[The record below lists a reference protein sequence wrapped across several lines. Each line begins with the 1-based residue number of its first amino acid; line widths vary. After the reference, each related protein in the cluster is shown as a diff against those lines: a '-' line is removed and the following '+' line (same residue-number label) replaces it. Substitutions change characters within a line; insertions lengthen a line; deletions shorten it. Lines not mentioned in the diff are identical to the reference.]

1 MYDKMYT
8 LVFTKKDYTWIVVIV
23 TFLIKKYIYKVDVN
37 KLLKGKYKPFL

>member
-8 LVFTKKDYTWIVVIV
+8 LVCTKKDYTWIVVY
-23 TFLIKKYIYKVDVN
+23 LNIYKVDVN